1 MLSRIVLYCIVLYC
15 IVLDENK
22 TSKPLRTKQYWNIPC
37 SLTTT
42 SNIITIN
49 KIGNLIYSAPTS
61 GGKTLVAELLM
72 LRKIGLF
79 PQGTIFFI
87 VPFVALAEEKAEYL
101 RTVWGDM
108 YIGVKA
114 FHGDDGG
121 QNYTEDI
128 SVAVCTIER

>member
-1 MLSRIVLYCIVLYC
+1 MKIKHFTSRYSTHRILLQHQYSLIVQI
-15 IVLDENK
+15 
-22 TSKPLRTKQYWNIPC
+22 
-37 SLTTT
+37 
-42 SNIITIN
+42 IN
-49 KIGNLIYSAPTS
+49 KSGNLIYSAPTS

-72 LRKIGLF
+72 LRKIGLS

-108 YIGVKA
+108 FIGVRA